1 MKVTKAFVPSVGPV
15 RNAIG
20 TSEIYRHVWAETQTA
35 TSTTQLRMASKK
47 KAGKKPKKKSS
58 GSGKGRGGGFGGRN
72 SADESR
78 AAAAANPIPAD
89 KDSLE
94 TQWDT
99 FASIT
104 DLEIRPLG
112 DPEDDDYE
120 HFQVVD
126 VFVRC
131 GGSDSDSDSDSDSN
145 SNSDNDKTETGW
157 FRIGKV
163 CTSEDT
169 PLSASLSLQKGLIL
183 WTAVHMRRELL
194 AKGKAGAR
202 ALELGFIEPASI
214 TMGEETDGPL
224 DAETAEACELSVVS
238 RAPKEDLARAAAP
251 GSFGF
256 RPDWNPRGFTYKR
269 RESAAR
275 KDKKKTQKSSGSLL
289 DEVFESL

>member
-1 MKVTKAFVPSVGPV
+1 VEKEEEVALEAGTVCVCRRIQGSSCRQPHPGRQGFP
-15 RNAIG
+15 RN
-20 TSEIYRHVWAETQTA
+20 
-35 TSTTQLRMASKK
+35 
-47 KAGKKPKKKSS
+47 
-58 GSGKGRGGGFGGRN
+58 
-72 SADESR
+72 
-78 AAAAANPIPAD
+78 
-89 KDSLE
+89 E

-112 DPEDDDYE
+112 DPEDDDYDYDYE

-131 GGSDSDSDSDSDSN
+131 GGSDSDSDSDSN
-145 SNSDNDKTETGW
+145 SNNSNDNDNDKTETGW

-202 ALELGFIEPASI
+202 ALELELGFIDRS
-214 TMGEETDGPL
+214 
-224 DAETAEACELSVVS
+224 S
-238 RAPKEDLARAAAP
+238 RRLA
-251 GSFGF
+251 
-256 RPDWNPRGFTYKR
+256 
-269 RESAAR
+269 
-275 KDKKKTQKSSGSLL
+275 
-289 DEVFESL
+289 